1 MGLFLIIIG
10 GIIFLLSGLLWLSCY
25 ASTKNQKS
33 WDMFFA
39 KFTAAREET
48 EKKENC
54 SMPVIPEEFVYNLVI
69 KVKNIS
75 SIVCISSLIVIGAG
89 IALLL

>member
-1 MGLFLIIIG
+1 MELFLIIIG
-10 GIIFLLSGLLWLSCY
+10 GIIFLLSGLFWLSCY
-25 ASTKNQKS
+25 VSTKNQKN

-39 KFTAAREET
+39 KFTAAREAT

-54 SMPVIPEEFVYNLVI
+54 SMPLIPEEFVYNLVI

-75 SIVCISSLIVIGAG
+75 SIICLSSLIVIGIG
-89 IALLL
+89 IALLV